1 MSGAAVAGYS
11 IMVPIGQLRPNP
23 WNPNSMDDAMLARE
37 KASIEKFGFLT
48 TLLVRD
54 LDDGEREI
62 IDGEHRWRVAR
73 ELGMEE
79 LPCWSVGKVSDL
91 VAKELTLALREIH
104 GEHDPARVQE
114 ILRDIAKSDPTANLR
129 SILPYSDEVFARLND
144 LSSSFDWGALEEKA
158 KAKTVEPTPGPEK
171 EARHWVERLYRLPAE
186 TAATLDEALRL
197 ARDSAGADISDADA
211 LGIVA
216 SGYINGGD

>member
-1 MSGAAVAGYS
+1 MSDALIVGYS
-11 IMVPIGQLRPNP
+11 ITVPIGLLRPNP

-37 KASIEKFGFLT
+37 RASIEKFGFIS

-54 LDDGEREI
+54 IDDGEREI

-104 GEHDPARVQE
+104 GEHDPARVQA
-114 ILRDIAKSDPTANLR
+114 ILRDIAKSEPTSLR
-129 SILPYSDEVFARLND
+129 NILPYSDEVFARLSEMN
-144 LSSSFDWGALEEKA
+144 SNFDWGALEA
-158 KAKTVEPTPGPEK
+158 KAAAKAEAPLASDKEP
-171 EARHWVERLYRLPAE
+171 RRWVERLYRLSAE
-186 TAATLDEALRL
+186 TAATLDEAISL
-197 ARDSAGADISDADA
+197 ARDAAGSDISDADA

-216 SGYINGGD
+216 DGYINGGE